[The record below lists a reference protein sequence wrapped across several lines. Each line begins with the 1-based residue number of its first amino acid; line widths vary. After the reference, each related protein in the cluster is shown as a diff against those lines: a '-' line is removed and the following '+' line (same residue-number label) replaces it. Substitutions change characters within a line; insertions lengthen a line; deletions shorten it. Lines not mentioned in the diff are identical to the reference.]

1 MKVALHPVIEEIL
14 AKRGLSEADRDDFL
28 NPKYEKLH
36 DPFLMKDM
44 EKAVSRIEKAFSNE
58 ETIAVYS
65 DYDADGIPAGVML
78 RKALEVS
85 GAKVFAFIPD
95 RHVDGFGFHASS
107 IAGLK
112 EKGVGLIITVDC
124 GIANNEGVNAAEE
137 AGIDVIITDHHEAQG
152 ELPKAHA
159 ILNPMQPNCEY
170 PFKGLCGAGVAFKL
184 VQALQQKNILKLA
197 DGQEKWLLDLVAI
210 ATVADMVPLT
220 DENRI
225 FTHFGLRVLQKS
237 RRKGLQALI
246 NSLRLRNITEDDIAF
261 SIAPRINAA
270 SRMGEARLAYDLL
283 ATEDEKEAVALAR
296 ELEGVNN
303 SRKGVV
309 ASIVKEANGRIIEEG
324 LTERTVLVLG
334 STHWRP
340 SLLGLVATN
349 LVEKYGVP
357 VFLWGEDG
365 SGEIRGSCR
374 GNGIISV
381 HDLMQETKDSFMQF
395 GGHKQAGGFMV
406 VKEQIHHLADA
417 LVSAKEKLVHK
428 DKGETELADAV
439 VSLTDIN
446 NHFLKSLF
454 SLRPFG
460 LANERPLF
468 HFPKTWTEET
478 KMFGKTME
486 HLEIIFSQGQKRAR
500 AIKFFAGDMKK
511 QADLGTH
518 LDILGNIEEDP
529 FKGRDA
535 WRVRI
540 VDII

>member
-1 MKVALHPVIEEIL
+1 MHPVIEEIL
-14 AKRGLSEADRDDFL
+14 SKRGFTKEEKEDFL
-28 NPKYEKLH
+28 NPKYENLH
-36 DPFLMKDM
+36 DPLLMKDM
-44 EKAVSRIEKAFSNE
+44 EKAVSRIKKAFDSG

-65 DYDADGIPAGVML
+65 DYDADGIPGGVML
-78 RKALEVS
+78 RKALEQS

-95 RHVDGFGFHASS
+95 RHVDGFGFHANS

-112 EKGVGLIITVDC
+112 EKGVGLIVTVDC
-124 GIANNEGVNAAEE
+124 GIANLEGVNSAEE
-137 AGIDVIITDHHEAQG
+137 AGIDVIIIDHHEAQG
-152 ELPKAHA
+152 ELPKAFA
-159 ILNPMQPNCEY
+159 ILNPMQPNCTY

-184 VQALQQKNILKLA
+184 VQALQQKNVLKLA

-210 ATVADMVPLT
+210 ATIADMVPLT

-225 FTHFGLRVLQKS
+225 FAHFGLRVLQKS

-246 NSLRLRNITEDDIAF
+246 NSLRLRNITEDDVAF

-283 ATEDEKEAVALAR
+283 NTEDDKEAILLMK

-309 ASIVKEANGRIIEEG
+309 ASIVKEAHSRIVDGG
-324 LTERTVLVLG
+324 LAEKPVLVLG

-381 HDLMQETKDSFMQF
+381 HDLMQEAKDSFMQF
-395 GGHKQAGGFMV
+395 GGHKQAGGFTV
-406 VKEQIHHLADA
+406 VKEQIHHLGDA
-417 LVSAKEKLVHK
+417 LVSAKEKLIHK
-428 DKGETELADAV
+428 DKGEKDLADAV

-446 NHFLKSLF
+446 SHFLKSLF

-468 HFPKTWTEET
+468 HFPKIWTEET

-486 HLEIIFSQGQKRAR
+486 HLEIIFSQGEKKAR
-500 AIKFFAGDMKK
+500 AIKFFAGDLKK
-511 QADLGTH
+511 KTDAGTI
-518 LDILGNIEEDP
+518 DIFGNIEEDP

-540 VDII
+540 IDII

>member
-1 MKVALHPVIEEIL
+1 MTVALHPVIEEIL
-14 AKRGLSEADRDDFL
+14 AKRGLSEADRENFL

-44 EKAVSRIEKAFSNE
+44 DKAVSRIKKAFDNG

-65 DYDADGIPAGVML
+65 DYDADGIPGGVML
-78 RKALEVS
+78 RKALEQG
-85 GAKVFAFIPD
+85 GAKVFPYIPD
-95 RHVDGFGFHASS
+95 RHVDGFGFHANS
-107 IAGLK
+107 IPLLK

-124 GIANNEGVNAAEE
+124 GIANNEEVNAAED

-152 ELPKAHA
+152 ELPKAYA

-184 VQALQQKNILKLA
+184 VQALQQKNVLKLA

-210 ATVADMVPLT
+210 ATIADMVPLI

-225 FTHFGLRVLQKS
+225 FAHFGLRVLQKS

-246 NSLRLRNITEDDIAF
+246 SSLRLRNITEDDVAF

-283 ATEDEKEAVALAR
+283 ATEDDKEAITLTR

-309 ASIVKEANGRIIEEG
+309 AAIVKEANTRILEG
-324 LTERTVLVLG
+324 SLHQRGVLVLG

-349 LVEKYGVP
+349 LVEKYGAP

-381 HDLMQETKDSFMQF
+381 HDLMSEAKDSFMQF
-395 GGHKQAGGFMV
+395 GGHKQAGGFTV

-417 LVSAKEKLVHK
+417 LISAKEKLVHK
-428 DKGETELADAV
+428 DNEKKDLSDAV

-454 SLRPFG
+454 ALRPFG

-478 KMFGKTME
+478 KMFGKTAE
-486 HLEIIFSQGQKRAR
+486 HLEIIFSQGEKRAR
-500 AIKFFAGDMKK
+500 AIKFFAGDLKNK
-511 QADLGTH
+511 TDAGTI
-518 LDILGNIEEDP
+518 DIFGNIEEDP

-540 VDII
+540 IDII

>member
-14 AKRGLSEADRDDFL
+14 SKRGLSEQDREDFL

-36 DPFLMKDM
+36 NPFLMKDM
-44 EKAVSRIEKAFSNE
+44 EKAVSRIEKAFKNG

-65 DYDADGIPAGVML
+65 DYDADGIPGGVML
-78 RKALEVS
+78 RRALEIS
-85 GAKVFAFIPD
+85 GAKVFPYIPD
-95 RHVDGFGFHASS
+95 RHMDGFGFHAGA
-107 IAGLK
+107 INGLK

-124 GIANNEGVNAAEE
+124 GIANNEGVNAAED
-137 AGIDVIITDHHEAQG
+137 AGIDVIITDHHEANG
-152 ELPKAHA
+152 ELPKAFA
-159 ILNPMQPNCEY
+159 ILNPMQPGCEY
-170 PFKGLCGAGVAFKL
+170 PFKGLCGTGVAFKL
-184 VQALQQKNILKLA
+184 VQALQQKNVLKLA
-197 DGQEKWLLDLVAI
+197 DGQEKWLLDLVAV

-225 FTHFGLRVLQKS
+225 FAHYGLKVLQKS
-237 RRKGLQALI
+237 KRPGVQALL
-246 NSLRLRNITEDDIAF
+246 NALRLRNVTEDDIAF

-283 ATEDEKEAVALAR
+283 ATEDEKEAIALAK
-296 ELEGVNN
+296 EIEQVNN

-309 ASIVKEANGRIIEEG
+309 ASIVKEAHSRIADGG
-324 LTERTVLVLG
+324 LADKSVLVMG

-349 LVEKYGVP
+349 LVEKYNVP

-374 GNGIISV
+374 GNGTVSM
-381 HDLMQETKDSFMQF
+381 HDLMQEANGSLLQF
-395 GGHKQAGGFMV
+395 GGHREAGGFTV
-406 VKEQIHHLADA
+406 VKEKIHNLSDV
-417 LVSAKEKLVHK
+417 LIKAKEKLLGGAGK
-428 DKGETELADAV
+428 EIGEADAV
-439 VSLTDIN
+439 VSIVDIN
-446 NHFLKSLF
+446 NNFLKSLF

-460 LANERPLF
+460 LANEKPLF
-468 HFPKTWTEET
+468 HFPKTWTEES
-478 KMFGKTME
+478 KMFGKTAE
-486 HLEIIFSQGQKRAR
+486 HLEIIFSQGDKRAR

-511 QADLGTH
+511 QTDTGII
-518 LDILGNIEEDP
+518 DILGNIEEDP

-540 VDII
+540 VGIK

>member
-1 MKVALHPVIEEIL
+1 MHPIIEEIL
-14 AKRGLSEADRDDFL
+14 SKRGLTTEEREDFL

-44 EKAVSRIEKAFSNE
+44 DKAVSRIKKAFDNG

-78 RKALEVS
+78 RKALE
-85 GAKVFAFIPD
+85 GAPAKVFPYIPD
-95 RHVDGFGFHASS
+95 RHTDGFGFHSNS
-107 IAGLK
+107 IPALK

-124 GIANNEGVNAAEE
+124 GIANNEGVNSAEE
-137 AGIDVIITDHHEAQG
+137 AGIDVIITDHHESNG

-159 ILNPMQPNCEY
+159 ILNPMQPDCKY

-184 VQALQQKNILKLA
+184 VQALQQKNVLKLA

-210 ATVADMVPLT
+210 ATIADMVPLT

-225 FTHFGLRVLQKS
+225 FAHFGLRVLQKS

-246 NSLRLRNITEDDIAF
+246 SSLRLRNITEDDVAF

-283 ATEDEKEAVALAR
+283 ATEDDKEAIVFAR
-296 ELEGVNN
+296 ELEGTNN

-309 ASIVKEANGRIIEEG
+309 ASIVKEAHSRIIEGG
-324 LTERTVLVLG
+324 LHEKPVLVLG

-374 GNGIISV
+374 GNGTISM
-381 HDLMQETKDSFMQF
+381 HDLMQEASETFLQF
-395 GGHKQAGGFMV
+395 GGHREAGGFTV
-406 VKEQIHHLADA
+406 VKEKIHHLADA
-417 LVSAKEKLVHK
+417 LVSAKEKIIHK
-428 DKGETELADAV
+428 DSDANDLADAV

-468 HFPKTWTEET
+468 HFPKTWAEET
-478 KMFGKTME
+478 KMFGKTAE
-486 HLEIIFSQGQKRAR
+486 HLEIIFSQGEKKAR
-500 AIKFFAGDMKK
+500 AIKFFAGEDMKK
-511 QADLGTH
+511 KADGGSI
-518 LDILGNIEEDP
+518 DILGNIEEDP

-540 VDII
+540 IDII